1 MLSFVIPA
9 HDEAALIGATIR
21 AIHGASRDAGVT
33 YEIVVVDD
41 ASSDGTG
48 AAAEAADARVVR
60 VEVRQ
65 IAAARNA
72 GAAVARGDTLVFVD
86 ADTLVNLA
94 AIRGV
99 IAARNAGAV
108 GGGAAVA
115 VDDPT
120 PRYVKW
126 MMPVLA
132 FSFRRLRWAAG
143 CFLFCSRAAFTAVHG
158 FDEKL
163 FVSEEIALSRALHKH
178 GRFVVLK
185 ESVVTSGR
193 KLRTYSG
200 KEMFG
205 TMIRIALGG
214 RRALRDRR
222 ALGMWYGPR
231 REDPSRH

>member
-21 AIHGASRDAGVT
+21 SIQAAARDAGT
-33 YEIVVVDD
+33 SYEIVVADD
-41 ASSDGTG
+41 ASSDRTG
-48 AAAEAADARVVR
+48 AIAEAAGARVVR

-72 GAAVARGDTLVFVD
+72 GAANTKGDTLVFVD
-86 ADTLVNLA
+86 ADTLVNSA
-94 AIRGV
+94 VIRGV
-99 IAARNAGAV
+99 LAARSAGAV

-126 MMPVLA
+126 MMPVMVFA
-132 FSFRRLRWAAG
+132 FRRLRWAAG
-143 CFLFCSRAAFTAVHG
+143 CFLFCSRAAFNAVHG

-178 GRFVVLK
+178 GKFVVLK

-205 TMIRIALGG
+205 AFLRIGLGG
-214 RRALRDRR
+214 RPALQDRR
-222 ALGMWYGPR
+222 RLGMWYGPR
-231 REDPSRH
+231 REDPTRR

>member
-9 HDEAALIGATIR
+9 HDEASLIDATIR
-21 AIHGASRDAGVT
+21 AIHAAARDAHVN

-41 ASSDGTG
+41 ASSDRTG
-48 AAAEAADARVVR
+48 EVAEAAGARVVR

-72 GAAVARGDTLVFVD
+72 GAAVAKGDTLVFVD
-86 ADTLVNLA
+86 ADTLVNPA
-94 AIRGV
+94 VVRGV

-126 MMPVLA
+126 MMPVVV
-132 FSFRRLRWAAG
+132 FSFRHLHWAAG
-143 CFLFCSRAAFTAVHG
+143 CFLYCSRAAFNAVKG

-178 GRFVVLK
+178 GKFIVLK

-205 TMIRIALGG
+205 TFLRIGLGG
-214 RRALRDRR
+214 RGALRDRR
-222 ALGMWYGPR
+222 VLGMWYGPR
-231 REDPSRH
+231 REDPTRH